1 MTKKHGEIVE
11 LEHADFWFDNGHFG
25 RVLRIEDGTFVWRL
39 YGDKYIGDKI
49 ASGRCTG
56 VQDGYGAIH
65 SAIVAAAAM
74 HSKATPGDD

>member
-25 RVLRIEDGTFVWRL
+25 RVLREDGAFVWRL
-39 YGDKYIGDKI
+39 YGDTPLRDEI

-56 VQDGYGAIH
+56 VQDGYHAIH